1 MKFAGEVGRAASFCR
16 VVHTT
21 PRPAL
26 LYPASTSKS
35 LSGAARY
42 QLTSARSSVGRTK

>member
-1 MKFAGEVGRAASFCR
+1 MKFAGEVGRAALFCR

-35 LSGAARY
+35 PSGAARY
-42 QLTSARSSVGRTK
+42 QLIGRGQ

>member
-1 MKFAGEVGRAASFCR
+1 MKFAGEVGRVAPFCW
-16 VVHTT
+16 VVQTT

-35 LSGAARY
+35 LPGAARY
-42 QLTSARSSVGRTK
+42 QLTKRTEMTW